1 MLLEIYQNT
10 HISFYDNL
18 YHYENILVEEPMV
31 NGKNDDEDD
40 DNHETGNNEK
50 EIKKS
55 IINMRLVLAVLVG
68 DCLCNFADGIFVGI
82 AISNCN
88 ASIAWAVIG
97 ITFYHEVAQ
106 ELADYFLL
114 TTVGGLRPWKALLI
128 NFVTGSSVVLGGLL
142 VLVFDFSNMGIGVLL
157 GLGSGTYFYIASCEC
172 IPSVNS
178 VVRGPKDTVISMA
191 MFSLGAIPIG
201 LTLLGH
207 IHCDA
212 H

>member
-1 MLLEIYQNT
+1 M
-10 HISFYDNL
+10 
-18 YHYENILVEEPMV
+18 EEPIV
-31 NGKNDDEDD
+31 DDNNDNDDETDKND
-40 DNHETGNNEK
+40 KETNK
-50 EIKKS
+50 QT
-55 IINMRLVLAVLVG
+55 INMRLVLAVLVG
-68 DCLCNFADGIFVGI
+68 DCLCNFADGVFVGI

-114 TTVGGLRPWKALLI
+114 TSVGGLQPWWALLI

-142 VLVFDFSNMGIGVLL
+142 VLVFDFSNLGIGVLL

-178 VVRGPKDTVISMA
+178 VAREPIDTVISMA

-207 IHCDA
+207 VHCDA